1 MIPPAAFSFSTATST
16 VGVVDKPIS
25 ITSKPHP
32 INVPETIFDT
42 NKPEI
47 LASLPITIFFES
59 FPCEEINFAYAE
71 VNLTIS
77 IGVKESPTAPPIVPL
92 IPEIDLISVIIFFIL
107 HKIKQ
112 ITRLLIQ
119 YFYLCYI
126 IYQIMIEILKN
137 IPSRASKPR
146 EEGLTMVMD
155 KGLSLNEAE
164 NMVALKSEL
173 TDIVKLGFGTSLL
186 TRFIDKKIN
195 LYQKSGMMVYTG
207 GTLFEA
213 FVIRNQFDDFCK
225 LMDKLKLEM
234 VEVSDGSISINHDVK
249 CEYIQKLSKN
259 FKVISEIGSKDES
272 IILDDSQ
279 WISFMKKELDAGSW
293 KVIAE
298 AREGGNV
305 GMFDPNG
312 NIKKD
317 LIDKITSDIPVDKI
331 LWEAPQKKQQVW
343 FINSFGANVN
353 LGNISPND
361 IISLECLRLG
371 LRGDTFENYL

>member
-1 MIPPAAFSFSTATST
+1 
-16 VGVVDKPIS
+16 
-25 ITSKPHP
+25 
-32 INVPETIFDT
+32 
-42 NKPEI
+42 
-47 LASLPITIFFES
+47 
-59 FPCEEINFAYAE
+59 
-71 VNLTIS
+71 
-77 IGVKESPTAPPIVPL
+77 
-92 IPEIDLISVIIFFIL
+92 
-107 HKIKQ
+107 
-112 ITRLLIQ
+112 
-119 YFYLCYI
+119 
-126 IYQIMIEILKN
+126 MIEILKN
-137 IPSRASKPR
+137 IPPRASKPR

-317 LIDKITSDIPVDKI
+317 LINKITSDIPVDKI

>member
-1 MIPPAAFSFSTATST
+1 
-16 VGVVDKPIS
+16 
-25 ITSKPHP
+25 
-32 INVPETIFDT
+32 
-42 NKPEI
+42 
-47 LASLPITIFFES
+47 
-59 FPCEEINFAYAE
+59 
-71 VNLTIS
+71 
-77 IGVKESPTAPPIVPL
+77 
-92 IPEIDLISVIIFFIL
+92 
-107 HKIKQ
+107 
-112 ITRLLIQ
+112 
-119 YFYLCYI
+119 
-126 IYQIMIEILKN
+126 MIEILKN

-249 CEYIQKLSKN
+249 CEYIHKLSKN

>member
-1 MIPPAAFSFSTATST
+1 
-16 VGVVDKPIS
+16 
-25 ITSKPHP
+25 
-32 INVPETIFDT
+32 
-42 NKPEI
+42 
-47 LASLPITIFFES
+47 
-59 FPCEEINFAYAE
+59 
-71 VNLTIS
+71 
-77 IGVKESPTAPPIVPL
+77 
-92 IPEIDLISVIIFFIL
+92 
-107 HKIKQ
+107 
-112 ITRLLIQ
+112 
-119 YFYLCYI
+119 
-126 IYQIMIEILKN
+126 MIEILKN
-137 IPSRASKPR
+137 IPKRAKKPR

-186 TRFIDKKIN
+186 TRYIDKKIE
-195 LYQKSGMMVYTG
+195 LYKKAGMMVYTG

-213 FVIRNQFDDFCK
+213 FIIRNQFDDFCK
-225 LMDKLKLEM
+225 LMDKLKLDM
-234 VEVSDGSISINHDVK
+234 VEVSDGSISLPHDTK
-249 CEYIQKLSKN
+249 CEYIHKLSKD

-272 IILDDSQ
+272 VQLKSSE
-279 WISFMKKELDAGSW
+279 WINYMNKELNAGSW

-305 GMFDPNG
+305 GMFYPDG
-312 NIKKD
+312 NIKD
-317 LIDKITSDIPVDKI
+317 NLINQITKNIFTSKI

-343 FINSFGANVN
+343 FINNFGANVN